1 MTPEVAALMESKAVA
16 ISPTRAAKALKCTPY
31 LLNILYKNGQLPF
44 PAMMMGNRLKIMR
57 IPFLRYLGYGTN
69 ESEE

>member
-1 MTPEVAALMESKAVA
+1 MTPEVAALLESKAVA

-44 PAMMMGNRLKIMR
+44 PAMMVGNRLKIIR
-57 IPFLRYLGYGTN
+57 IPFLKYLGYEKG
-69 ESEE
+69 EAQ